1 MQQIVDLQNDPDFQA
16 LGVSLVSI
24 AFDPGE
30 QQAAGMLDFGIT
42 NVPMLVDVDHSVS
55 KDYGV
60 LQWAV
65 GTGEPGHTFILVDS
79 EGRIA
84 WIQDYGAPEN
94 RGVMYVPVDELT
106 IEVSGHLDK

>member
-16 LGVSLVSI
+16 IGVSILSI
-24 AFDPGE
+24 AFDPQE
-30 QQAAGMLDFGIT
+30 QQAAGKLDYGIK
-42 NVPMLVDVDHSVS
+42 NVPMLVDADHSVS
-55 KDYGV
+55 QDYGV

-94 RGVMYVPVDELT
+94 RGVMYVQVEELT
-106 IEVSGHLDK
+106 MEVSKYINN